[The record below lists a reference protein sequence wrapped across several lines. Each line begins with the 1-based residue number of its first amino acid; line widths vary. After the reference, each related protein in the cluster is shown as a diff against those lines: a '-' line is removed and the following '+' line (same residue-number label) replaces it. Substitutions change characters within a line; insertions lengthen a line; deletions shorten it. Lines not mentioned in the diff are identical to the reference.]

1 MKAIYESKLGLILME
16 TGTCCTNGSEALARL
31 VFVDDAK
38 LAEGLPRAGEVKD
51 SPVIAQCARELDEYF
66 SGTRKTFDVPI
77 MLKGTPFREKVWAQL
92 EHIPFGETIS
102 YLELAN
108 RVGNPKA
115 SRAVGSANGK
125 NSIWLIIPCHRV
137 ITSDGSLGGYAG
149 GLWRKEW
156 LLEHEGVKICKK

>member
-1 MKAIYESKLGLILME
+1 MKAIYESKLGLMTME
-16 TGTCCTNGSEALARL
+16 TGTCADGSEALVYLDFA
-31 VFVDDAK
+31 DDA
-38 LAEGLPRAGEVKD
+38 ASVQGLPYAKNVKN

-66 SGTRKTFDVPI
+66 SGIRKTFDVPL
-77 MLKGTPFREKVWAQL
+77 MPTGTPFREKVWEQL
-92 EHIPFGETIS
+92 ELIPFGETIS

-125 NSIWLIIPCHRV
+125 NPIWLIIPCHRV

-156 LLEHEGVKICKK
+156 LLEHEGVKLRNK

>member
-1 MKAIYESKLGLILME
+1 MKAMYESKLGLMTME
-16 TGTCCTNGSEALARL
+16 TAIGADGTEALIYL
-31 VFVDDAK
+31 DFVDDISA
-38 LAEGLPRAGEVKD
+38 AQGLPRASKVTD

-66 SGTRKTFDVPI
+66 SGTRKTFGVPL
-77 MLKGTPFREKVWAQL
+77 MPSGTPFRETVWAEL
-92 EHIPFGETIS
+92 GRIPFGKTIS
-102 YLELAN
+102 YQELAS

-125 NSIWLIIPCHRV
+125 NPIWLIIPCHRV

-156 LLEHEGVKICKK
+156 LLEHEGITLRK